1 MFTSTETS
9 LEKKAGDLE
18 ELSRIREKEKESKLR
33 EARLKSQA
41 KAAAYRRILL
51 SKIIAPIILFFTV
64 IIGSLL
70 WIMAR

>member
-18 ELSRIREKEKESKLR
+18 ELSRIREAEKESKLR

-41 KAAAYRRILL
+41 KAAAYRRMLL

-64 IIGSLL
+64 IIGSIL
-70 WIMAR
+70 WFMAR